1 MYVSCICQY
10 SEQYLHLCFFSR
22 PKVNVNEE
30 NVGTNADEMEEHVG
44 ESSCNNH
51 SKQPK
56 IDAYTVMEK

>member
-1 MYVSCICQY
+1 M
-10 SEQYLHLCFFSR
+10 FFSR

-30 NVGTNADEMEEHVG
+30 NVGANADKMEEHVG